1 MSMRSLMASAAGGMV
16 LALSAGINPLQAQGS
31 QSEQQFVSQVAAE
44 NLLEV
49 RLAQSA
55 QQRATNPSVKQFAQ
69 RMVIDHTSMQKQWMD
84 AAKKNGIDFKA
95 EMSARHVQQAEQL
108 RSLTGAAFDQAYMN
122 LMVQNHQENV
132 STFQAQRNAAHS
144 TDFRQLIDMGL
155 PMLQGHLSSAQQISA
170 QVGGGVATN
179 TGGQTP
185 TQPGQTPTTP
195 PVGQTPTTPP
205 VAQNPTTQPSQ
216 AQNIRADSV
225 LIAEVNASNDAELR
239 LARLAQGKASADVV
253 KRFAERMETDHN
265 SMQKEWA
272 DISARSGTRVT
283 GALTP
288 RLQGQISQLERL
300 SGPGFDRAYMTAM
313 VENHR
318 ELLNTFQTSRRT
330 AQSSEVKQLVARGL
344 PSVQEHLTLSQQ
356 IAAQV
361 GSDTTVATIADNDD
375 RGDKDRKKSGN
386 INKDRK
392 YIQNIDAHHNLEI
405 GLGRLAEKRG
415 GNEAVKD
422 FGRRMVRDHTRMREQ
437 WLRMISDNGLKFKSG
452 MGPRHQEKIDWLE
465 TLSGREFDREY
476 MTLMTQHHRGYLS
489 YFRKEGRAANSAGVR
504 ERVNRAIPI
513 LEQHFQEAKQIAG
526 RVGADTITVKVRPIP
541 RPSATRR

>member
-1 MSMRSLMASAAGGMV
+1 
-16 LALSAGINPLQAQGS
+16 
-31 QSEQQFVSQVAAE
+31 VA
-44 NLLEV
+44 
-49 RLAQSA
+49 
-55 QQRATNPSVKQFAQ
+55 
-69 RMVIDHTSMQKQWMD
+69 
-84 AAKKNGIDFKA
+84 
-95 EMSARHVQQAEQL
+95 
-108 RSLTGAAFDQAYMN
+108 
-122 LMVQNHQENV
+122 
-132 STFQAQRNAAHS
+132 
-144 TDFRQLIDMGL
+144 
-155 PMLQGHLSSAQQISA
+155 
-170 QVGGGVATN
+170 
-179 TGGQTP
+179 QTP
-185 TQPGQTPTTP
+185 TQPP
-195 PVGQTPTTPP
+195 
-205 VAQNPTTQPSQ
+205 Q
-216 AQNIRADSV
+216 AQSIRADSV

-239 LARLAQGKASADVV
+239 LARLAQSKASADVV
-253 KRFAERMETDHN
+253 KRFAQKMETDHN

-272 DISARSGTRVT
+272 DVSARGGTRVT

-330 AQSSEVKQLVARGL
+330 AQSSEVRQLVARGL

-361 GSDTTVATIADNDD
+361 GSDTTVATIAGNDDRSNDD
-375 RGDKDRKKSGN
+375 RGNKDRKKSGN

-405 GLGRLAEKRG
+405 GLGRLAETRG

-422 FGRRMVRDHTRMREQ
+422 FGRRMVRDHTRLREQ
-437 WLRMISDNGLKFKSG
+437 WLTMISDNGLKFKSG
-452 MGPRHQEKIDWLE
+452 MGPRHREKIDWLE

-504 ERVNRAIPI
+504 ERVNNAIPI
-513 LEQHFQEAKQIAG
+513 LEQHFREAKQIAG

-541 RPSATRR
+541 RPSASRR

>member
-49 RLAQSA
+49 RLGQSA

-69 RMVIDHTSMQKQWMD
+69 RMVLDHTSMQRQWMD
-84 AAKKNGIDFKA
+84 VAKKKGIDFKA

-108 RSLTGAAFDQAYMN
+108 RTLTGAAFDQAYMN

-132 STFQAQRNAAHS
+132 STFQGQRNAAHS
-144 TDFRQLIDMGL
+144 TEIRQLIDMGL

-205 VAQNPTTQPSQ
+205 VAQTPTTQPSQ

-225 LIAEVNASNDAELR
+225 LIAEVNASNELELR
-239 LARLAQGKASADVV
+239 LARLAQSKASADVV
-253 KRFAERMETDHN
+253 KRFAQKLQTDHN

-272 DISARSGTRVT
+272 DVSARSGTRVT
-283 GALTP
+283 VASNP
-288 RLQGQISQLERL
+288 RLQGQVSQLERL

-318 ELLNTFQTSRRT
+318 ELLNKFQTSRRT

-356 IAAQV
+356 IAAQI
-361 GSDTTVATIADNDD
+361 GSDTTVATIAGNDD
-375 RGDKDRKKSGN
+375 RGDRDRKKSGN

-392 YIQNIDAHHNLEI
+392 YIQNIDAHHNMEI
-405 GLGRLAEKRG
+405 ALGELAQERG
-415 GNEAVKD
+415 GSEAVKD
-422 FGRRMVRDHTRMREQ
+422 FGRRMVRDHTSLRQQ
-437 WLRMISDNGLKFKSG
+437 WLKMISDNGMKFKSG
-452 MGPRHQEKIDWLE
+452 MGPNHREKLDYLE
-465 TLSGREFDREY
+465 KFKGGEFDREY
-476 MTLMTQHHRGYLS
+476 MTLATKHHRGYLS
-489 YFRKEGRAANSAGVR
+489 YFRKEGRGANSAPVR
-504 ERVNRAIPI
+504 ERVNSALPI
-513 LEQHFQEAKQIAG
+513 LEQHFQLAKEIGG
-526 RVGADTITVKVRPIP
+526 RVGADTITVKVGPL
-541 RPSATRR
+541 STSRR